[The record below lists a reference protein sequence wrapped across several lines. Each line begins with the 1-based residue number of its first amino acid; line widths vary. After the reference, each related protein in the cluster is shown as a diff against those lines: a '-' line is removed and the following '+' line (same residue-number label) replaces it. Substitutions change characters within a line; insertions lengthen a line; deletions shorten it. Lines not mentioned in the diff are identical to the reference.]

1 MQREKLSGEI
11 RLITHR
17 SIRVMKEFV
26 VLFLGQYLQ
35 HTNWFG
41 NNQQHIQMADVPTHS
56 CLAIGLVCDEE
67 PNGYG
72 YLDSD
77 PNLSISSGVGVRE
90 LEGDEAIGG

>member
-1 MQREKLSGEI
+1 
-11 RLITHR
+11 
-17 SIRVMKEFV
+17 
-26 VLFLGQYLQ
+26 
-35 HTNWFG
+35 
-41 NNQQHIQMADVPTHS
+41 MADVPTHS

-90 LEGDEAIGG
+90 LEGDEAIGGWSDIWASWDAVAKIHE